1 MKKNIFSVLSV
12 LLVVIILATPVAA
25 GGGIKLSGFRLGS
38 LIADGSAFGLGNTDW
53 LIQLEASGHA
63 SVICTNPGKNPVP
76 GQSSPHVDDTGVQEI
91 PKDSLTK
98 NGKAP
103 FSVKTTPEEELNPLI
118 TWQEGGCPNSKWT
131 AKIDFVFWDHAIVSL
146 IDPATGVVASML
158 EFNCV
163 TKRTGPNSTPS
174 TFDDGT
180 VSCTQ
185 VN

>member
-1 MKKNIFSVLSV
+1 MKKNIFSLLSV
-12 LLVVIILATPVAA
+12 LLLVALLATPAGA

-53 LIQLEASGHA
+53 LIELEASGRA
-63 SVICTNPGKNPVP
+63 SVMCTNPGKNPVP
-76 GQSSPHVDDTGVQEI
+76 GQSSPHVEDTGVQEL
-91 PKDSLTK
+91 PKESLTK

-103 FSVKTTPEEELNPLI
+103 FSVRTTPEEELNPFI

-131 AKIDFVFWDHAIVSL
+131 AKIDFVYWEHAIVSL
-146 IDPATGVVASML
+146 IDPVTEVVVSRL
-158 EFNCV
+158 EFTCV
-163 TKRTGPNSTPS
+163 TTRIPQNDGY

-180 VSCTQ
+180 VSCTP

>member
-1 MKKNIFSVLSV
+1 MKKNIFSVFSV
-12 LLVVIILATPVAA
+12 LLVLTILATPVAA

-53 LIQLEASGHA
+53 LIKLDASGTA
-63 SVICTNPGKNPVP
+63 SVICTNRGRNPVP
-76 GQSSPHVDDTGVQEI
+76 GQSSPHVDGSGFQEL
-91 PKDSLTK
+91 PKESLTK

-103 FSVKTTPEEELNPLI
+103 FSVETTSEEEINTTI
-118 TWQEGGCPNSKWT
+118 TWQEGGCPNSNWT
-131 AKIDFVFWDHAIVSL
+131 AAIDFVYWEHAIVSL
-146 IDPATGVVASML
+146 IDPVTERVVTSL

-163 TKRTGPNSTPS
+163 TTKIPQNDGY

-180 VSCTQ
+180 VSCTR